1 MVDQSNYDVFPYDS
15 NDVGTITPYT
25 PTNAEKRVDGLASLI
40 RKIPGQ
46 DSNYWSRH
54 TAQNFLKL
62 IDPKQQGGI
71 GEYLPGF
78 SMDLARERNDPLGEA
93 LGLLDAIPGGGA
105 GIKMAVVPAVAKYN
119 DKIRK
124 LKFDYNREMY
134 NADHGDGHWA
144 INAANKIRKQIQNLI
159 NKRNKAINNITDP
172 GERKAAELS
181 TQDLFHGSSKTGI
194 ETLELPSSSY
204 HVTANTVP
212 DVTRTIERSNAQN
225 DFLKKLGIPVAA
237 RLVDPVVTLQKGQSY
252 GSPGGLYTVANPSD
266 PRFKAFSKGGSGYR
280 IKSDFNRTLNVD
292 DMPSDVRGSLDE
304 LSDFL
309 RSLDSGVLSKNPAL
323 GPTLSGKRSIYQ
335 LDTMLRRGAGSVNKT
350 PSGFSRDIGNRLK
363 SLDYD
368 SVVFPPRKMKGEGE
382 TILSLDPNNLDI
394 LQEIPFDQLDDF
406 IRAYLN
412 PK

>member
-1 MVDQSNYDVFPYDS
+1 MA
-15 NDVGTITPYT
+15 TPESKVY
-25 PTNAEKRVDGLASLI
+25 PVEQTNAEKRVAGLAGFLQKMGGLDLPFDFGSSFEKNP
-40 RKIPGQ
+40 RSAYQ
-46 DSNYWSRH
+46 
-54 TAQNFLKL
+54 TAQNILQTV
-62 IDPKQQGGI
+62 DPYQQGGV

-78 SMDLARERNDPLGEA
+78 STDLARERNDPLGET
-93 LGLLDAIPGGGA
+93 LSYLDMIGGGA
-105 GIKMAVVPAVAKYN
+105 GVKMAVIPAITKYN

-124 LKFDYNREMY
+124 LKVDHKREMY
-134 NADHGDGHWA
+134 NADHGDGQWA

-159 NKRNKAINNITDP
+159 NKRNKAISNIKDP

-181 TQDLFHGSSKTGI
+181 TTDLFHGSPKTGI
-194 ETLELPSSSY
+194 ETLTLPSSPY

-225 DFLKKLGIPVAA
+225 QFLEKIGIPV
-237 RLVDPVVTLQKGQSY
+237 DPQKVNTLRKGQSY
-252 GSPGGLYTVANPSD
+252 RSTGGLYTVANPAD

-280 IKSDFNRTLNVD
+280 IKPDFNRTLNVD

-309 RSLDSGVLSKNPAL
+309 HSLDSGVLSKNPAL

-335 LDTMLRRGAGSVNKT
+335 LDTMLHGGKGSINKT
-350 PSGFSRDIGNRLK
+350 PVQFSRDIGNRLK

-368 SVVFPPRKMKGEGE
+368 SLVFPPRKMKGEGE
-382 TILSLDPNNLDI
+382 TILSLDPSNLDI
-394 LQEIPFDQLDDF
+394 LQEIPYDQLDDF